1 MASNDDDEFEAF
13 NAEVNWLTSEL
24 TAREEAVPDLVWQ
37 LFEVYK
43 TVGDAKFVE
52 WMKSKHED
60 YLDDRS
66 INYNKQS
73 LMQLALRKYMIMGDD

>member
-1 MASNDDDEFEAF
+1 
-13 NAEVNWLTSEL
+13 
-24 TAREEAVPDLVWQ
+24 
-37 LFEVYK
+37 
-43 TVGDAKFVE
+43 
-52 WMKSKHED
+52 MKSKHED